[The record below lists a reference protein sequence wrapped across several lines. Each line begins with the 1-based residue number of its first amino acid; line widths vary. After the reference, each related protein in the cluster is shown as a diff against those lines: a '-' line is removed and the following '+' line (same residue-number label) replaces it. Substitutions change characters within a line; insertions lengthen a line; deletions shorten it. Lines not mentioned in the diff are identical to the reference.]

1 MERHKFDRP
10 SLNWAAVF
18 TKSFFSMLLA
28 ENNGV
33 FFVYLVNRTQIVGE
47 EGEHADHLTTETAS
61 IVAQLP

>member
-1 MERHKFDRP
+1 
-10 SLNWAAVF
+10 
-18 TKSFFSMLLA
+18 MLLA

-33 FFVYLVNRTQIVGE
+33 FFVYFLVNRTQIVGE

>member
-1 MERHKFDRP
+1 
-10 SLNWAAVF
+10 
-18 TKSFFSMLLA
+18 MLLA